1 MLPSE
6 VLSMTKSFETSPRQ
20 SRPAGPPP
28 PGQADSRPDWRG
40 FDFGM
45 DCLIPESA
53 AAAVQDRA
61 PVTP

>member
-1 MLPSE
+1 
-6 VLSMTKSFETSPRQ
+6 MTKSFETSPRQ